1 MSLTTGPRQFNF
13 QSPKQRYVV
22 DESIVATNG
31 WEKRGNK
38 MWYSAKLDLRAFS
51 EEENKGLDLLNV
63 ALQEGGIYAYSDT
76 TDKYPS
82 MLVVD
87 VITSVK
93 MSQAAVMSVC
103 DAMHETN
110 FPGFIG
116 DLKSTTQQFNTSQII
131 YGQWRAFA
139 ANQQLDF
146 GTGSPWG
153 EKALQVFQSG
163 TFGQGDIIVG
173 PHAYYTR
180 IVAVNGG
187 DNPLVYAPA
196 NIVVCSGALV
206 ELKGF
211 QELNQMARMSAR

>member
-13 QSPKQRYVV
+13 QTPKQRFT
-22 DESIVATNG
+22 EGATPTNG
-31 WEKRGNK
+31 WSTKANT
-38 MWYSAKLDLRAFS
+38 MWYEQKLDLRAFS
-51 EEENKGLDLLNV
+51 QDENKGLDLLNV
-63 ALQEGGIYAYSDT
+63 ALQEGGVYCYSDSA
-76 TDKYPS
+76 DEFPCL
-82 MLVVD
+82 MVVD

-93 MSQAAVMSVC
+93 MSQAAISDVC
-103 DAMHETN
+103 LEMQITN

-116 DLKSTTQQFNTSQII
+116 DQKANNQKFNTSQII

-139 ANQQLDF
+139 ANQNLDF
-146 GTGSPWG
+146 GTGSAWG

-163 TFGQGDIIVG
+163 SFGQGDIIVG

-180 IVAVNGG
+180 IITTMGG
-187 DNPLVYAPA
+187 AAPIVYVPA